1 MTETSGFWRA
11 LRGDGTPRARA
22 SAYVA
27 RLTADPPVDDV
38 AWLAGVML
46 GHDEDHARWEL
57 RYAMRALGLLVAER
71 DALDDRTASLVA
83 EALELALER
92 DPNVAA
98 NMVAVAE
105 AQFEARLGA
114 YREAFHKRTAK
125 ESQVG
130 RLAREVLSFSSAVPN
145 DREAAIAQAAG
156 IVSRYLSNASESLRK
171 AFGDAKL
178 PEHVK
183 PSEAIGD

>member
-22 SAYVA
+22 GAYVS
-27 RLTADPPVDDV
+27 RLTGEPPADDV
-38 AWLAGVML
+38 AWLAAIML

-57 RYAMRALGLLVAER
+57 RYAMRAIGLLVAER

-98 NMVAVAE
+98 NMVNVAG
-105 AQFEARLGA
+105 AQFEARLAA
-114 YREAFHKRTAK
+114 YREAFHKRSAR
-125 ESQVG
+125 ESQES
-130 RLAREVLSFSSAVPN
+130 RLARELLSFSSAVPG
-145 DREAAIAQAAG
+145 DRERAIREAAGVIARQAAT
-156 IVSRYLSNASESLRK
+156 AAEALRR
-171 AFGDAKL
+171 AFGEARL
-178 PEHVK
+178 PDDVK
-183 PSEAIGD
+183 PSEALGG